1 MMPQLHRLILHP
13 LTGKIFLCL
22 LAGVYLLYLVAFVRF
37 LSTSL
42 SAPSESISEHAV
54 ETNADVVV
62 KHWTVSSMR
71 NATDADLLISHA
83 SDLTQRGIDASLGKA
98 TRQQGQPPQHG
109 N

>member
-1 MMPQLHRLILHP
+1 MSYLQRLILHP

-54 ETNADVVV
+54 ETNVTEV
-62 KHWTVSSMR
+62 R
-71 NATDADLLISHA
+71 
-83 SDLTQRGIDASLGKA
+83 
-98 TRQQGQPPQHG
+98 
-109 N
+109 